1 MSPIPPRNRHGA
13 DRVVPA
19 ARLQRSADINV
30 TPLIDVLLVLLV
42 IFLAAIPL
50 TQQGLDAD
58 LPQAQAVQT
67 RPDTPRPGSHVV
79 AEYAGGRWTINRQP
93 VAVADAET
101 RFREIFASRRDK
113 TLYVMAE
120 KTARYGEVVGI
131 IDAATAAGVVRVG
144 IVTEAM
150 RAAGRKSR

>member
-13 DRVVPA
+13 DRVVSA
-19 ARLQRSADINV
+19 ARLRRSADINV

-58 LPQAQAVQT
+58 LPQAVQT
-67 RPDTPRPGSHVV
+67 RPDTPAAGSHVV

-150 RAAGRKSR
+150 RAAGRKRR